1 MQHHTGT
8 NQCGSSLAIPLRV
21 SDEWHRIKYKVY
33 HVVIVVEGV
42 GVGACARARCVI
54 IVVRVLVLEVGW
66 SFVSSL
72 SPLGAVLKSS
82 WSPSPLDAAAGAIM
96 VAIVLMVW
104 GLGTGGGGVTCQHWG
119 IVGLVTLVLVA
130 VVVASDLFS
139 TLHGYVPIGMGTG
152 KPWLKTGRNSS

>member
-1 MQHHTGT
+1 
-8 NQCGSSLAIPLRV
+8 
-21 SDEWHRIKYKVY
+21 
-33 HVVIVVEGV
+33 V
-42 GVGACARARCVI
+42 GVGARARACCVI
-54 IVVRVLVLEVGW
+54 IVVQVLVLEVGW

-82 WSPSPLDAAAGAIM
+82 WSPSLLDAAAGAIV

-104 GLGTGGGGVTCQHWG
+104 GLGTGGGGGGGGVTCQHWG

-139 TLHGYVPIGMGTG
+139 TLHGYG
-152 KPWLKTGRNSS
+152 